1 MLPDTSHMATIVVVE
16 DDPTV
21 AELVRAVLNDVPG
34 WGAVVAYDA
43 RSALTLLEHVRPD
56 VMVVDVNL
64 PGMSGIEML
73 AQLRQTPGWHEPPVV
88 VMSANVPQER
98 VEQALGKSGKS
109 GAGGRLGHVGHAGS
123 GSYVQFLPK
132 PFDIDELI
140 DSVALAIE
148 CRRQEVRRP
157 APRETQSQAAT
168 PAEERRS
175 RSQAQGQDRARR
187 SLAAGA

>member
-1 MLPDTSHMATIVVVE
+1 MFPDTTHMATIVVVE

-34 WGAVVAYDA
+34 WGAVVAYNA
-43 RSALTLLEHVRPD
+43 RSAMALLDHVHAD
-56 VMVVDVNL
+56 AMVADVNL

-73 AQLRQTPGWHEPPVV
+73 AQLRQTAGWHEPPVI

-98 VEQALGKSGKS
+98 VEQVLGRTGNS
-109 GAGGRLGHVGHAGS
+109 GADGHGAWTANL
-123 GSYVQFLPK
+123 QFLPK

-140 DSVALAIE
+140 ELVGQAIE
-148 CRRQEVRRP
+148 CARRSVRRP
-157 APRETQSQAAT
+157 ARAARSEETQ
-168 PAEERRS
+168 PL
-175 RSQAQGQDRARR
+175 DRR